1 MEGGGFG
8 PRSMANGFCGEPRGE
23 VAPDTAPDLSLVRGL
38 AGRAEAAGAPSRWFT
53 PSWFTPSSD
62 ARALLL
68 LDDLAEANGA
78 SASGAA
84 CMGADVAS
92 PSDRA
97 AVTVEPACKRAN
109 GASASGAEVALAG
122 AGGSGSRGT
131 FGVERVRISSAASPP
146 AFAASAPV
154 RRAMCWPT
162 RRHAR

>member
-1 MEGGGFG
+1 M
-8 PRSMANGFCGEPRGE
+8 
-23 VAPDTAPDLSLVRGL
+23 APDTAPDLSLVRGL

-68 LDDLAEANGA
+68 LDDLAE
-78 SASGAA
+78 
-84 CMGADVAS
+84 
-92 PSDRA
+92 
-97 AVTVEPACKRAN
+97 AN